1 MTQLK
6 GAYTTLFWC
15 GEGANADNKEITNI
29 ESYWCDNWV
38 SCFGGVDHREVSI
51 SRTSL
56 RRRTCF
62 ISLFPLA
69 ISIIMAAKGR
79 R

>member
-29 ESYWCDNWV
+29 EK
-38 SCFGGVDHREVSI
+38 
-51 SRTSL
+51 L
-56 RRRTCF
+56 
-62 ISLFPLA
+62 L
-69 ISIIMAAKGR
+69 M
-79 R
+79 